1 MYSQDSDW
9 NSLLA
14 DMSEQAIGREVTL
27 QELEKGFRGS
37 GIDGISIKQ
46 LLPKVSMQA
55 FRVKVDTAQWDNWKN
70 VFNEENC
77 KYYVNEEKNI
87 LIDLRANLEKDDDFN
102 TNQCGIAILL
112 ENNNDYKF
120 YYNAMDKDTQKEFDT
135 YPIINLMNTKKE
147 EL

>member
-1 MYSQDSDW
+1 MFGEGIDIPNLKIAAIHDKYQSLPITLQFVGRFARTKSGLGDASVITNIANETLKESLSELYSQDSDW

-55 FRVKVDTAQWDNWKN
+55 FR
-70 VFNEENC
+70 
-77 KYYVNEEKNI
+77 
-87 LIDLRANLEKDDDFN
+87 
-102 TNQCGIAILL
+102 
-112 ENNNDYKF
+112 
-120 YYNAMDKDTQKEFDT
+120 
-135 YPIINLMNTKKE
+135 
-147 EL
+147 